1 MPIYAYQCAQCG
13 HRFEE
18 LILSQN
24 AAATLTCPQCR
35 SDQLVRQLSPFA
47 TTVGGGKAARQR
59 VGHGSREAE
68 CRRSDD
74 VVAASSRP
82 LPVPGY

>member
-35 SDQLVRQLSPFA
+35 SDQLVRQMSPFA
-47 TTVGGGKAARQR
+47 TTVGVGNAARPC
-59 VGHGSREAE
+59 GG
-68 CRRSDD
+68 
-74 VVAASSRP
+74 
-82 LPVPGY
+82 GG